1 MPLAT
6 GTHIGPY
13 EITATI
19 GAGGMG
25 EVYLARDT
33 KLDRNVAIKVL
44 PELFAADPDRL
55 SRFQREARTLAS
67 LNHPHIAQVHGV
79 VEQPPALVM
88 EFVEGEDLAQRLARG
103 AMPLDDALP
112 MARQIADALDAAHE
126 RGIIH
131 RDLKPAN
138 IKIRPD
144 GTVKVLDFG
153 LAKAIDHPPVAGSGA
168 VMNSPTLTSPA
179 MTQMGVVLGTAAYMA
194 PEQAKGKP
202 VDKRADIWAFGC
214 VLFEMLAGQRRF
226 EGEDMA
232 ETLASV
238 LTREVPIS
246 SLPSS
251 TPAPLRALVRD
262 CLIRD
267 PRQRLR
273 DIGEARRLLDR
284 IIAGGTDAGDA
295 PPQVS
300 TSRVWTRALPWAIAA
315 AALLAGGSGMMW
327 GLRTPSSPDAPIV
340 TRSQTH
346 LNVPSGFFSLSRDG
360 RKLAY
365 TSVGGTN
372 GFFIAL
378 RHLDELE
385 GRPVPGADDP
395 AEFPV
400 FSPGGEW
407 IAYRSRPSTIKKI
420 RVTGGTSTIVGEGN
434 VQAGADWG
442 DDNTIVFSGA
452 NGLVRISAD
461 GGSGQPLTTLDS
473 TKQEAAHVRPQF
485 LPDGRHLLFTVLY
498 ADKREP
504 QFAVLDRRS
513 GSYRAIVKG
522 GDSGRYVPSGPTAG
536 RGHLTYG
543 RSRSLVAIPFDL
555 ERMAPAGDEVV
566 VVEQVSDLGPERFAD
581 YTFSNK
587 GLMVYAKAGGGL
599 VNLAWMRRSGSI
611 ERFQGPGQAPRD
623 VVESRFSR
631 PQDYGVRA
639 RLSPDGRHIVVPI
652 RNEARHDL
660 WVLDVDRGTQVRI
673 TFSGS
678 NDAPV
683 WTPDGRAVVFASTG
697 DNAPGIYRAPADGTA
712 QPSLVLATEKPPF
725 PSSFSPDGRTLLFN
739 YDGRIML
746 VPYPPTAGVTASPLH
761 DARGTEQNALISPD
775 GKLVAYSSNES
786 GQWEIYV
793 EQFPD
798 RGRRARVSV
807 NGARVARWTQDGREL
822 IFWNPLSS
830 GTRSMMAAAVRST
843 PSFDV
848 GAPQELFRGFDSL
861 ALDVSRDGARVLV
874 LTGAEG
880 ATSTFI
886 TITDWFAE
894 LRRRAPA
901 RE

>member
-1 MPLAT
+1 MPLAA

-13 EITATI
+13 EITGTI

-44 PELFAADPDRL
+44 PELFATDPDRL
-55 SRFQREARTLAS
+55 SRFQREAKTLAS

-79 VEQPPALVM
+79 VEPPTALVM
-88 EFVEGEDLAQRLARG
+88 ELVEGEDLAQRLARG
-103 AMPLDDALP
+103 AMPLDDVLP
-112 MARQIADALDAAHE
+112 IARQIADALEAAHE

-138 IKIRPD
+138 IKIRAD

-153 LAKAIDHPPVAGSGA
+153 LAKAIDHQSSAGSGT

-179 MTQMGVVLGTAAYMA
+179 ITQMGMVLGTAAYMA

-202 VDKRADIWAFGC
+202 IDKRVDIWAFGC
-214 VLFEMLAGQRRF
+214 VLFEMLTCTRAF
-226 EGEDMA
+226 DSEDIA
-232 ETLASV
+232 ETLAAV
-238 LTREVPIS
+238 LTRDVPIS

-273 DIGEARRLLDR
+273 DIGEARRQLDR
-284 IIAGGTDAGDA
+284 IIADGADAADA
-295 PPQVS
+295 SPRVS
-300 TSRVWTRALPWAIAA
+300 TPRVWTRALPWLVAA
-315 AALLAGGSGMMW
+315 AALLAGGGGIIW
-327 GLRTPSSPDAPIV
+327 GLRTPSHSAPIV
-340 TRSQTH
+340 TRSQMH
-346 LNVPSGFFSLSRDG
+346 LRVSSGFLSLSRDG

-365 TSVGGTN
+365 TSVGGAN

-378 RHLDELE
+378 RPLDELE

-400 FSPGGEW
+400 FSPDGEW
-407 IAYRSRPSTIKKI
+407 IAYRSRPNTIKKI
-420 RVTGGTSTIVGEGN
+420 RVTGGTSTIVGDGN
-434 VQAGADWG
+434 FVAGADWG

-452 NGLVRISAD
+452 NGLMRISAD
-461 GGSGQPLTTLDS
+461 GGNGQPLTTLDS
-473 TKQEAAHVRPQF
+473 AKHESAHVRPQF
-485 LPDGRHLLFTVLY
+485 LLDRRHILFTVLY
-498 ADKREP
+498 ADQQEP
-504 QFAVLDRRS
+504 QFAVLDRHS
-513 GSYRAIVKG
+513 GSYRTIAKG
-522 GDSGRYVPSGPTAG
+522 GDNGRFVPSGPTARG
-536 RGHLTYG
+536 GHLTYG
-543 RSRSLVAIPFDL
+543 RNKALFAIPFDL
-555 ERMAPAGDEVV
+555 GRMSPAGDEVV
-566 VVEQVSDLGPERFAD
+566 VVENVSDYGPERFAD
-581 YTFSNK
+581 YTFSNN
-587 GLMVYAKAGGGL
+587 GLMVYAKGGGGL
-599 VNLAWMRRSGSI
+599 VNLAWMRRSGAV
-611 ERFQGPGQAPRD
+611 ERFQGPAPAPRD
-623 VVESRFSR
+623 AAQPPFSR

-639 RLSPDGRHIVVPI
+639 RLSPDGRHIVAPI
-652 RNEARHDL
+652 RSEARHDL
-660 WVLDVDRGTQVRI
+660 WVLDGERGTQVRI
-673 TFSGS
+673 TFSGN

-683 WTPDGRAVVFASTG
+683 WTPDGREVVFGSTG
-697 DNAPGIYRAPADGTA
+697 QDAPGIYRVPADGTA
-712 QPSLVLATEKPPF
+712 QPSLVLSTEKPPF

-739 YDGRIML
+739 HDGRIML
-746 VPYPPTAGVTASPLH
+746 VPYPPTAGITARPLH
-761 DARGTEQNALISPD
+761 DARGSEQNALISPD

-807 NGARVARWTQDGREL
+807 SGGRVARWTQDGREL
-822 IFWNPLSS
+822 MFWNALPS
-830 GTRSMMAAAVRST
+830 GTRSVMAAAVRST
-843 PSFDV
+843 PALDV
-848 GAPQELFRGFDSL
+848 GTPVELVRGTDSL
-861 ALDVSRDGARVLV
+861 ALDASRDGARLLV

-886 TITDWFAE
+886 TITDWFEE

-901 RE
+901 KE

>member
-1 MPLAT
+1 MPLAA

-13 EITATI
+13 EITSAI

-44 PELFAADPDRL
+44 PELFANDPDRL
-55 SRFQREARTLAS
+55 SRFQREAKTLAS

-79 VEQPPALVM
+79 VEPPTALVM
-88 EFVEGEDLAQRLARG
+88 ELVEGEDLAQRLARG
-103 AMPLDDALP
+103 AMPLDDVLP
-112 MARQIADALDAAHE
+112 IARQIADALEAAHE

-153 LAKAIDHPPVAGSGA
+153 LAKAIDHPSVAGSGA
-168 VMNSPTLTSPA
+168 VTSSPTVTSPA
-179 MTQMGVVLGTAAYMA
+179 MTQMGMVLGTAAYMA

-202 VDKRADIWAFGC
+202 IDKRADIWAFGC
-214 VLFEMLAGQRRF
+214 VLFEMLTCTRAF
-226 EGEDMA
+226 DSEDIP
-232 ETLASV
+232 ETLAAV
-238 LTREVPIS
+238 LTRDVPIS

-284 IIAGGTDAGDA
+284 MIAGGTDAVDA
-295 PPQVS
+295 SPGVS
-300 TSRVWTRALPWAIAA
+300 TSRGWTRALPWAVAA
-315 AALLAGGSGMMW
+315 AALLAGGSVIMW
-327 GLRTPSSPDAPIV
+327 GLRTPSPSAPIV
-340 TRSQTH
+340 TRSQTQ
-346 LNVPSGFFSLSRDG
+346 LSVSSGFVSLSRDG

-365 TSVGGTN
+365 TSVGGAK

-400 FSPGGEW
+400 FSPDGEW

-434 VQAGADWG
+434 FLAGADWG
-442 DDNTIVFSGA
+442 DDNTIVFSGP
-452 NGLVRISAD
+452 NGLMRISAD
-461 GGSGQPLTTLDS
+461 GGNGQPLTTLDG
-473 TKQEAAHVRPQF
+473 TKQESAHVRPQF
-485 LPDGRHLLFTVLY
+485 LLDGRHILFTVLY
-498 ADKREP
+498 ADRKEP
-504 QFAVLDRRS
+504 QFAVLDRHA
-513 GSYRAIVKG
+513 GSYRTIATG
-522 GDSGRYVPSGPTAG
+522 GDNGRFVPSGPTARG
-536 RGHLTYG
+536 GHLTYG
-543 RSRSLVAIPFDL
+543 RNRTLLAIPFDL
-555 ERMAPAGDEVV
+555 GRMAAAGDEVV
-566 VVEQVSDLGPERFAD
+566 VVENVSDLGPERFAD
-581 YTFSNK
+581 YTFSNN
-587 GLMVYAKAGGGL
+587 GLMVYAKGGGGL
-599 VNLAWMRRSGSI
+599 VNLAWIRRSGSI
-611 ERFQGPGQAPRD
+611 ERLQGPAQAPRD
-623 VVESRFSR
+623 GAESLFSR

-673 TFSGS
+673 TFSGN

-697 DNAPGIYRAPADGTA
+697 ENAPGIYRAPADGTA
-712 QPSLVLATEKPPF
+712 RPSLVLATAKPPF
-725 PSSFSPDGRTLLFN
+725 PSSFSPDGRTLLFTH
-739 YDGRIML
+739 DGRIML
-746 VPYPPTAGVTASPLH
+746 VPYPPAAGVAARPLH
-761 DARGTEQNALISPD
+761 DARGSEQNALISPD

-786 GQWEIYV
+786 GQWEVYV

-798 RGRRARVSV
+798 RGRRERVSV
-807 NGARVARWTQDGREL
+807 SGARVARWTQDGREL

-830 GTRSMMAAAVRST
+830 GTRSVMAAAIRSA

-901 RE
+901 KE